1 MSGFRPDRPAPRF
14 LALILLAACAGC
26 AYSFSSG
33 LPGHIRTVAVPLFA
47 SETSEFGIAEEITDR
62 LIAAIVRDGA
72 LRVVAD
78 ENDASSVLWGT
89 VRVYSEQ
96 PQSFDR
102 NENVQSFIIQITVEV
117 RFQDR
122 VRDEIIWE
130 SAAVNGSAVY
140 PNTGPDD
147 RATGLE
153 EAIDQVV
160 QEVLDG
166 MVAGW

>member
-1 MSGFRPDRPAPRF
+1 MSGSRPERF
-14 LALILLAACAGC
+14 ISRSLNALVLIALSGC

-47 SETSEFGIAEEITDR
+47 NETSEFGIAEEITDQ
-62 LIAAIVRDGA
+62 LVAALVRDGT

-78 ENDASSVLWGT
+78 EADASSVLWGT
-89 VRVYSEQ
+89 VRVYSEK

-102 NENVQSFIIQITVEV
+102 NENVQSFIIQITVDV
-117 RFQDR
+117 RFHDR
-122 VRDEIIWE
+122 VRDEPLWE
-130 SAAVNGSAVY
+130 ASLLTGSAVY

-160 QEVLDG
+160 QEVLAG

>member
-1 MSGFRPDRPAPRF
+1 M
-14 LALILLAACAGC
+14 LAATLIACAGC

-33 LPGHIRTVAVPLFA
+33 LPSHIRTVAVPLFA
-47 SETSEFGIAEEITDR
+47 NETSEFGVAEEITDG
-62 LIAAIVRDGA
+62 LVAALVRDGT

-89 VRVYSEQ
+89 VSVYSER

-117 RFQDR
+117 RFHDR
-122 VRDEIIWE
+122 VRDEALWE
-130 SAAVNGSAVY
+130 APMVTGSAVY

-160 QEVLDG
+160 QEVQAG

>member
-1 MSGFRPDRPAPRF
+1 MVA
-14 LALILLAACAGC
+14 ALISCAGC

-47 SETSEFGIAEEITDR
+47 NETSEFGVAEEITDG
-62 LIAAIVRDGA
+62 LVVALVRDGT

-89 VRVYSEQ
+89 VRVYSER

-117 RFQDR
+117 RFHDR
-122 VRDEIIWE
+122 VRDEALWE
-130 SAAVNGSAVY
+130 ASMVTGSAVY

-147 RATGLE
+147 RTTGLE

-160 QEVLDG
+160 QEVLAG